1 MTIPGVGSV
10 TASAIRATIQDA
22 SAFASGREFAAFL
35 GLTPRQNSTGGWW
48 APGSRMAGPDRL
60 FSLNNYGRLAAP
72 ASERS
77 GLVATVRLLVP
88 PETEDEARMSAP
100 PRIQWA

>member
-1 MTIPGVGSV
+1 MTIPGVGPV
-10 TASAIRATIQDA
+10 TASAIRATIPDA

-35 GLTPRQNSTGGWW
+35 GRTPRQNSTGGWW

-77 GLVATVRLLVP
+77 ALVATVRLLVP

-100 PRIQWA
+100 PRVQWA